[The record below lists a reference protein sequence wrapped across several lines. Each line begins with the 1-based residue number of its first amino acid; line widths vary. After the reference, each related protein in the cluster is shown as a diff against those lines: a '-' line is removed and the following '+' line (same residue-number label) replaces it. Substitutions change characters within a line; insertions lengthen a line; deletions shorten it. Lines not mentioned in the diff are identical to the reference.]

1 MIVLIF
7 LSVALFLS
15 MHCIA
20 QPKIVFADGKKK
32 ILVCKVGQGNRDE
45 VRICK

>member
-1 MIVLIF
+1 
-7 LSVALFLS
+7 

-20 QPKIVFADGKKK
+20 QPKIVFAGAKK
-32 ILVCKVGQGNRDE
+32 LVCNVGQGNRDE